1 MQSKILFAMEYLYN
15 TFYQFLSRIN
25 TDFVRYLYPKIRWK
39 NRLIT
44 IAGAKGLFLLLFIS
58 LPVLP
63 AAQQQYKQTVRGV
76 VIEKNTQES
85 LPGAAVIVSS
95 GGNEIGAITNEK
107 GEFSI
112 SGIPVG
118 RCNIT
123 VSMLGFTPYVS
134 NNVLIY
140 SGKETVLE
148 IVLEENPFALEE
160 VTVTPKVDKEQPLNK
175 MAIVSSRLLSSEEA
189 IRYAGTFAG
198 DPARMVAGFAGVI
211 AANDTRNDIV
221 IRGNSPMGLLW
232 RLDGFEIPNP
242 NHFGAMGGTGG
253 PLGML
258 NNNQLANSD
267 FYTGAYPAEFGNA
280 TSGVFDL
287 RLRNG
292 NNQKHEFLF
301 SAGMNGFELGAEG
314 PISKKTGASYM
325 INGRYSFL
333 AIMEAMG
340 VDFTGGGGG
349 VPEYE
354 DLSAKINLPLKNGNL
369 SWITMLGASR
379 ISSESD
385 LTDSTEWAVGERGQY
400 MTMKNKQLF
409 TGLNYTHRL
418 STSTRLENRLSYQL
432 FRQEISQDEF
442 VYPSMEV
449 LPNAFIANTKE
460 ERASWQTTLNHRLNA
475 KHLIKSGIG
484 ADIYFS
490 EIYTYHNDFTWDK
503 AKILN
508 DYKGNSTL
516 LKAFAQW
523 QYRHNTFSMTPGIYG
538 QVYTLNSDYSVE
550 PRIGFKWD
558 ASPQTSFSLGSG
570 LHSQLQPRMV
580 YMYQV
585 DGIVKSKNLKMSKS
599 WQSVLGYSQ
608 KLGTGMHLKTEVYYQ
623 SLFDIPVIPD
633 TPEESIL
640 NFGDDFYN
648 NWNYVFVNEGTG
660 RNYGIELTLEK
671 FFDKSYYFLIT
682 ASLYDSKYKGY
693 DKIERNTKFSGN
705 YAFNGLF
712 GYEWT
717 IGTNRLLSVN
727 TKTAYVGGKRYVPL
741 TVTATDAEG
750 YEYDYT
756 QAYTK
761 KLSDYF
767 RLDLNINLKVN
778 QKRCSV
784 EGFVE
789 ITNITNHQNVWMK
802 YYNAS
807 RNKEEYIYQ
816 YGIFPVGGCRIYF

>member
-1 MQSKILFAMEYLYN
+1 M
-15 TFYQFLSRIN
+15 LS
-25 TDFVRYLYPKIRWK
+25 LSLP
-39 NRLIT
+39 
-44 IAGAKGLFLLLFIS
+44 IS
-58 LPVLP
+58 LS
-63 AAQQQYKQTVRGV
+63 AQKQFEQTVRGIV
-76 VIEKNTQES
+76 VEKNTQES
-85 LPGAAVIVSS
+85 LPGAAVVVSF
-95 GGNEIGAITNEK
+95 GGKEIGAITNDK

-123 VSMLGFTPYVS
+123 VSMLGFTPYKS

-140 SGKETVLE
+140 SGKETVME
-148 IVLEENPFALEE
+148 IVLEENPFVLEE

-175 MAIVSSRLLSSEEA
+175 MAVVSSRLLSSEEA
-189 IRYAGTFAG
+189 NRYAGTFAG
-198 DPARMVAGFAGVI
+198 DPARMVAGFAGVV

-232 RLDGFEIPNP
+232 RLDGFDIPNP

-253 PLGML
+253 PIGML

-267 FYTGAYPAEFGNA
+267 FYTGAFLAEFGNA

-333 AIMEAMG
+333 GLMEAMG
-340 VDFTGGGGG
+340 IDFTGGGGG
-349 VPEYE
+349 IPEYE

-369 SWITMLGASR
+369 SWVTMLGASR
-379 ISSESD
+379 ISSETDLSD
-385 LTDSTEWAVGERGQY
+385 TTEWAEGERGQY
-400 MTMKNKQLF
+400 MTMKNKQMF
-409 TGLNYTHRL
+409 TGLNYTHRF
-418 STSTRLENRLSYQL
+418 SASTRLENRLSYQL
-432 FRQEISQDEF
+432 FRQEIFQDEF

-449 LPNAFIANTKE
+449 FSDAFIAKTKE
-460 ERASWQTTLNHRLNA
+460 GRAAWQTTLNHRVNA
-475 KHLIKSGIG
+475 KHLIKSGVG
-484 ADIYFS
+484 AEVYMS
-490 EIYTYHNDFTWDK
+490 EIYTFQNDFTWEK

-523 QYRHNTFSMTPGIYG
+523 QYRHNKFSMTPGIYG
-538 QVYTLNSDYSVE
+538 QVYTLNSDYSIE
-550 PRIGFKWD
+550 PRIGFKWE
-558 ASPQTSFSLGSG
+558 ASPLTSFSLGSG

-580 YMYQV
+580 YLYQE
-585 DGIVKSKNLKMSKS
+585 DGFVKNKNLKMSKS
-599 WQSVLGYSQ
+599 WQSVLGYNQ
-608 KLGTGMHLKTEVYYQ
+608 KLGAGMHLKTEVYYQ

-648 NWNYVFVNEGTG
+648 NWSYVFVNEGTG
-660 RNYGIELTLEK
+660 RNYGVELTLEK
-671 FFDKSYYFLIT
+671 FFDKNYYFLLT
-682 ASLYDSKYKGY
+682 ASLYESKYKGY

-712 GYEWT
+712 GYEWK

-727 TKTAYVGGKRYVPL
+727 TKAAYVGGKRYVPL
-741 TVTATDAEG
+741 TFSATEAEG
-750 YEYDYT
+750 YDYDYA

-767 RLDLNINLKVN
+767 RIDLNINLKIN
-778 QKRCSV
+778 QKHCSI

-789 ITNITNHQNVWMK
+789 VTNITNHKNVWLK
-802 YYNAS
+802 YYNSS

-816 YGIFPVGGCRIYF
+816 YGLFPVGGCRIYF